1 MNDES
6 AQHSDHFL
14 HRHVRMIKEGPVLVQ
29 LKLINKAFTGLHGF
43 LSNARN
49 PIHLDWDFK
58 PMPMY
63 ARRFREMVIEDDP
76 DAVAVICLN
85 GRAGRASVETPQ
97 IECASGYDRLFHR
110 LRNQLE
116 DLDAVVDGERK
127 IRNIWRQNRRRG
139 PGIRLIGGTHLLGSR
154 GLRKQY
160 GPSSS
165 TQNASEEAPSG
176 VHADIADGKV
186 SFDNSD
192 LFT

>member
-1 MNDES
+1 MSYLRMNDES

-14 HRHVRMIKEGPVLVQ
+14 HRHVWMIKEGPVLVQ
-29 LKLINKAFTGLHGF
+29 LKLINKAFTGVHGF

-49 PIHLDWDFK
+49 PIHLDGDFK

-76 DAVAVICLN
+76 DTVAVICLN

-116 DLDAVVDGERK
+116 DLDAVVHRERK
-127 IRNIWRQNRRRG
+127 LRNTGRKNRRGG
-139 PGIRLIGGTHLLGSR
+139 PGFWWTGARPLPVSR
-154 GLRKQY
+154 GLPRHY
-160 GPSSS
+160 AAAPS
-165 TQNASEEAPSG
+165 TQNA
-176 VHADIADGKV
+176 
-186 SFDNSD
+186 
-192 LFT
+192 